1 MARPDKVAAVAELK
15 EKFSSAGATVLTEY
29 RGLSVSALKDLRR
42 SLGVTPP
49 TPLRRT
55 PSPALPPRRRVLR
68 DSTTSSSAPP
78 PSPLLTVTWPPWPRV

>member
-42 SLGVTPP
+42 SLGSDATY
-49 TPLRRT
+49 
-55 PSPALPPRRRVLR
+55 ALSLIHI
-68 DSTTSSSAPP
+68 
-78 PSPLLTVTWPPWPRV
+78 

>member
-1 MARPDKVAAVAELK
+1 PSTAV
-15 EKFSSAGATVLTEY
+15 SPC
-29 RGLSVSALKDLRR
+29 RR
-42 SLGVTPP
+42 SRICAVHWGVTPP